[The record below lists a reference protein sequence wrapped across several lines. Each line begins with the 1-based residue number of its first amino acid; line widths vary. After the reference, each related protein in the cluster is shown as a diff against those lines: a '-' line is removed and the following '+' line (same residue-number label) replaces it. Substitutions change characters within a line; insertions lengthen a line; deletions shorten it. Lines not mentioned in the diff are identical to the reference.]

1 MVLSA
6 DDSISGRDTVRTDS
20 KPSFKTVF
28 FVKRDMNTK
37 EIKTR
42 RGAHLN

>member
-6 DDSISGRDTVRTDS
+6 DDSISDRDTVRTDS
-20 KPSFKTVF
+20 KPSFKTYF
-28 FVKRDMNTK
+28 FVKTDMNTK